1 MFSFCMS
8 LNVLSLLT
16 FLVMVVCY
24 EASFLSH
31 RQQQYAALQHPESC
45 YSISGLHTQLPQTAS
60 TFCFR
65 SPNRGAVI
73 LHDSKNNRDDEDVK
87 LGNSSMAVE
96 DGSPLGIAIVVL
108 GGSFVVFGD
117 ETFNVPLWVIFATA
131 STAVGIARLIRYLQ
145 DTE

>member
-31 RQQQYAALQHPESC
+31 RQQQYATFQHPESC
-45 YSISGLHTQLPQTAS
+45 YSISGLQTQLPQTAP

-65 SPNRGAVI
+65 SPNRSAVI
-73 LHDSKNNRDDEDVK
+73 LHDAKNNRDDEDVK